1 MASYTALWEKSDA
14 LHETVREYISSGL
27 LVEAIPAALQI
38 PLLSKQTDSMLHI
51 YDSIID
57 KYGIEK
63 AFQIASK
70 FPDLISTMYVNFCYQ
85 WTNSK
90 TNDEKLR
97 AYSSLFENFSKKKIK
112 NQEPLAMRFLTSLA
126 AKDIQLSRGQALTGV
141 DASTAG
147 KCLFSLETHAF
158 EYVKKFTRALVRRRE
173 YIKAME
179 VCLLHYDFH
188 DLNGDIIS
196 SAIFNNKKDLALEMM
211 GMLDHPHPESMHKW
225 IKKFVPKDQYRGKF
239 WSEGVDDYLFSIL
252 DVECEEYFVSYARM
266 CIDYKY
272 IEEAKKISRGFQ
284 VTNNKKQI
292 LDRIFQS
299 QSE

>member
-14 LHETVREYISSGL
+14 LHETVTEYVISGL
-27 LVEAIPAALQI
+27 LVEAIQAALQI
-38 PLLSKQTDSMLHI
+38 PLLSKQTDSMLSI
-51 YDSIID
+51 YRSIID

-70 FPDLISTMYVNFCYQ
+70 FPDSLATLYVNFCYG
-85 WTNSK
+85 WTNSS
-90 TNDEKLR
+90 TNEEKLH

-112 NQEPLAMRFLTSLA
+112 NQEPLAKRFLTSLA

-147 KCLFSLETHAF
+147 MCLSSLETYAF
-158 EYVKKFTRALVRRRE
+158 EYVEKFTRALVRRRQ

-211 GMLDHPHPESMHKW
+211 GMLDHPHPDSMHKW

-239 WSEGVDDYLFSIL
+239 WSEGVDDYLFSIF
-252 DVECEEYFVSYARM
+252 DVECEEYFVSYAKM
-266 CIDYKY
+266 CVDHKY
-272 IEEAKKISRGFQ
+272 IDEAKKISRGLKS
-284 VTNNKKQI
+284 TNNKKQI
-292 LDRIFQS
+292 LDRIS
-299 QSE
+299 KVQSE